1 MPNSEEIKQ
10 NQEPEEVQKTEETG
24 KEEKP
29 VEEVKPAEEEKP
41 VEDVKPDD
49 EEKAEDAEVSGEEK
63 EEIPETEVEE
73 EKTEEQAEDENIAVE
88 EKKPDIEKDKDL
100 KREEKAEEVS
110 EEEKVDTQEKDE
122 KKKKAEKKDKE
133 EEEKDGKKE
142 TEETEIKTAAGFK
155 VDKAHY
161 KKLEDVK
168 EEEEYSEEER
178 DVLTKLYDQTISEF
192 KEGEILQGKIIT
204 IDDKEIV
211 VDIGFKSEGTIP
223 VDEFDSTEEL
233 HIGDEI
239 EVYLD
244 NIEDKD
250 GQMVLSKKKADFT
263 RTWQKIMEMYEND
276 TVFLGK
282 CLRRIKGG
290 MVVDLMGIDAF
301 LPGSQ
306 IDVKPIRDFDALISK
321 EMEFKIVKVNELR
334 KNIVVSRRVI
344 IEEGLKE
351 QRGKIIEELEKGQI
365 REGVVKNITDFGVF
379 IDLGGVDGLLHI
391 TDLSWGRVNHPSE
404 VVQFDQKINVMILDF
419 DENKER
425 ISLGLKQMLP
435 HPWEDIESK
444 YPVGSK
450 VKGKVVSLTDY
461 GAFVEIEKGIEG
473 LIHISEMSW
482 TEHIKHP
489 SKVLSLG
496 DEVEATILSIEK
508 AERKISLGLKQN
520 EPDPWDLVEKKY
532 PVGAKHE
539 GIVRNITNFGVFVE
553 LEEGIDGLVHISDLS
568 WTKKIRHPG
577 EVVKKGDQINVV
589 VMDISREER
598 KISLGHKQIDENPW
612 DKFEKEYSVGAY
624 TDSEIVRVMDKGI
637 IVNLPLNVE
646 GFVPTSQIDLK
657 DGKLTE
663 TFKPGDKV
671 NLKIIEFEKAS
682 KKIVLSHSAF
692 IKEQENAEVQEF
704 LNKQKKELETLGELK
719 QLKEKASKAVEKEPE
734 EEPKKKKEK
743 KEKKVEPKE
752 KKVETDEKPEETVEE
767 PVEAEKKDEPKKT
780 TKKKTAKK
788 TVKKSEEKED
798 KPEKDEKAEEKKE
811 KKTAKKKT
819 TAIKLSGFSLTVF

>member
-1 MPNSEEIKQ
+1 MPNSEEVKQ
-10 NQEPEEVQKTEETG
+10 NQEPEEVQKNEESEG
-24 KEEKP
+24 KLEPEEK
-29 VEEVKPAEEEKP
+29 VEEVKSDEEVKTDEEEVKEE
-41 VEDVKPDD
+41 VKKEDTEKSVDD
-49 EEKAEDAEVSGEEK
+49 QESELKEEAKEEEDKKEKKEEKKEEDKEEEPAADTEEK
-63 EEIPETEVEE
+63 EEK
-73 EKTEEQAEDENIAVE
+73 EK
-88 EKKPDIEKDKDL
+88 EKDKD
-100 KREEKAEEVS
+100 KEEKK
-110 EEEKVDTQEKDE
+110 EEKED
-122 KKKKAEKKDKE
+122 
-133 EEEKDGKKE
+133 KKE
-142 TEETEIKTAAGFK
+142 TGDSQIETSAGFK
-155 VDKAHY
+155 VDRSRY

-168 EEEEYSEEER
+168 EEEEYSKEER

-223 VDEFDSTEEL
+223 VDEFDTTEEL

-263 RTWQKIMEMYEND
+263 RTWQKVMEIYEND

-306 IDVKPIRDFDALISK
+306 IDVKPIRDFDALIGK

-404 VVQFDQKINVMILDF
+404 VVQFDQKIKVMILDF

-425 ISLGLKQMLP
+425 ISLGLKQMQP
-435 HPWEDIESK
+435 HPWEDIEKK
-444 YPVGSK
+444 YPIGSK

-508 AERKISLGLKQN
+508 EERKISLGLKQN

-539 GIVRNITNFGVFVE
+539 GVVRNITNFGVFVE

-577 EVVKKGDQINVV
+577 EVVKKGDKINVI

-598 KISLGHKQIDENPW
+598 KISLGHKQIEENPW
-612 DKFEKEYSVGAY
+612 DKFEKEYNVGAY
-624 TDSEIVRVMDKGI
+624 TDSEVVRVMDKGL

-657 DGKLTE
+657 GGKLAD

-671 NLKIIEFEKAS
+671 NLKIIEFEKAG

-704 LNKQKKELETLGELK
+704 LKKQKKEQETLGEQK
-719 QLKEKASKAVEKEPE
+719 QIKEKISKAVEKEVEEKPE
-734 EEPKKKKEK
+734 KEAEEKPKKKKEK
-743 KEKKVEPKE
+743 KDEPEKE
-752 KKVETDEKPEETVEE
+752 KKKADKEEKAEKDEVVEEKEKP
-767 PVEAEKKDEPKKT
+767 KKE

-788 TVKKSEEKED
+788 TAKKSEE
-798 KPEKDEKAEEKKE
+798 EEKESEKKEEVKE

-819 TAIKLSGFSLTVF
+819 AAKKKEEASSDKEKEK